1 MRDRMWVCAHPGSR
15 GGCLLGCSAGH
26 GYRAWKLHP
35 VGARGH
41 RQEPPQCLG
50 DLLPQHFR
58 HTRKC
63 WGEDLGRRPESSWE
77 DSRHF
82 HHAGAWPEEECREHL
97 VLIRELYKRGRL
109 HSFRAGVGRRK
120 DEAQESCG
128 GGLKKRHCG
137 QDCVFWAVN
146 GPTFLQEP
154 KERQKSSDILEE
166 LQMQGII
173 QKSHTV
179 VKNGEAYDVMVETTE
194 KQLKKPPLHLE
205 KLKTK
210 QKKQKPVTKE
220 EIENKM
226 RAVEERRK
234 TREEELKK
242 KLRTEKGISRSIT
255 SMEFRPFSQTDMSLE
270 NEEEGRI
277 RPKTS
282 LEGERLASSRKSPES
297 DGVSEKSNDFGAL
310 ELDPG
315 FRFSSQT
322 PDDKEDVF

>member
-1 MRDRMWVCAHPGSR
+1 MGCGNSRSAAVIQPASENRNGWADKTPKRKRSSHHELTLGTREGSAISKQTTDSGLGLENELPG
-15 GGCLLGCSAGH
+15 AI
-26 GYRAWKLHP
+26 
-35 VGARGH
+35 
-41 RQEPPQCLG
+41 QEKVTPI
-50 DLLPQHFR
+50 
-58 HTRKC
+58 
-63 WGEDLGRRPESSWE
+63 RP
-77 DSRHF
+77 
-82 HHAGAWPEEECREHL
+82 
-97 VLIRELYKRGRL
+97 
-109 HSFRAGVGRRK
+109 
-120 DEAQESCG
+120 
-128 GGLKKRHCG
+128 
-137 QDCVFWAVN
+137 VN